1 MTRFLASTA
10 LSLALFASAGALA
23 QTTTSDT
30 PSATGTVTQQQA
42 GEYLADDVIGA
53 TVRNA
58 QDENIGSVADLVI
71 DQNGQVK
78 AAVLSVG
85 GFLGIGDKHVA
96 VPWNQVKI
104 GAAPRASASGSASG
118 SADAARDPAVM
129 VNMTKDQLKQA
140 PAFRTMA
147 QQQRETERARSTPGT
162 TTAPGTRTPAQ

>member
-1 MTRFLASTA
+1 MTHFLTSTA
-10 LSLALFASAGALA
+10 LSLVLFASAGALA
-23 QTTTSDT
+23 QTATSGV
-30 PSATGTVTQQQA
+30 PANASPVTQQQS

-96 VPWNQVKI
+96 VPWNEVKI
-104 GAAPRASASGSASG
+104 GAARRASATGSPAG
-118 SADAARDPAVM
+118 SADTARDPAVM
-129 VNMTKDQLKQA
+129 VNMTKDELKQA
-140 PAFRTMA
+140 PAFRTIA
-147 QQQRETERARSTPGT
+147 QQQREMERARTAPGT
-162 TTAPGTRTPAQ
+162 TTGPATRTPSQ